1 MSQTLATVITGASSG
16 IGEAL
21 ARQLAAKEK
30 QALVLVARRQEKL
43 ENLAAEL
50 RTKHG
55 SVSVIGLDLE
65 QVGAA
70 TQLVKAVDALG
81 LSIDMLI
88 NNAGF
93 GLNDNFGDMAIDRVQ
108 GMMQLNMVALTEL
121 THAVLP
127 SMRERKQGRI
137 MKARF
142 F

>member
-55 SVSVIGLDLE
+55 VRVEVIGLDLE

-88 NNAGF
+88 NNAG
-93 GLNDNFGDMAIDRVQ
+93 L
-108 GMMQLNMVALTEL
+108 
-121 THAVLP
+121 
-127 SMRERKQGRI
+127 
-137 MKARF
+137 
-142 F
+142 